1 MEDKINLILDSE
13 FPKLIPY
20 ELLDE
25 YLVFANE
32 KLKNTLR
39 ANCLRIYLEG
49 IIDLFIKDIVIKEA
63 NITKEQWNEKDLFEH
78 VNLIDEYYAKGF
90 KNKFH
95 RLRKIGNKGSHYGG
109 NPSDSEIRDGLKI
122 VQTLVE
128 DIFVRYFIK
137 HPLGSENEVMTILS
151 ALPPRSRIYILSV
164 LWKNDKSNIDI
175 IDKLSMAYLKNGDK
189 DGSIKFLND
198 LLDNNYITKQYH
210 TTFLQKINNLSKYL
224 GHFDIS
230 RNIMDTK
237 RIFQLL
243 CTDNVINEYQEF
255 INIFSILIKGYD
267 TINTDLSMI

>member
-1 MEDKINLILDSE
+1 M
-13 FPKLIPY
+13 
-20 ELLDE
+20 
-25 YLVFANE
+25 
-32 KLKNTLR
+32 
-39 ANCLRIYLEG
+39 
-49 IIDLFIKDIVIKEA
+49 IKEA

-151 ALPPRSRIYILSV
+151 ALPPRSRVYILSV

-210 TTFLQKINNLSKYL
+210 TIFLQKINNLSKYL

-243 CTDNVINEYQEF
+243 CPDNVINEYQEF
-255 INIFSILIKGYD
+255 INIFSIMIKGYD
-267 TINTDLSMI
+267 TINTDLSTI

>member
-164 LWKNDKSNIDI
+164 LWKNNKSNIDI

-210 TTFLQKINNLSKYL
+210 TIFLQKINNLSKYL